1 MASFS
6 PSGTR
11 IVTGSTD
18 GILRL
23 LKTPSKE
30 EVARGSPL
38 ATLQPYVYYLEDH
51 EGYVNCLHYSTDGK
65 SLLTGSWDGTIRCWS
80 FNDLVNSWV
89 SESFSSETVAP
100 ITNRRGRKVTMVS
113 FADSD
118 RLVLAAVNE
127 LFSILVFDKVTKRL
141 VHDLRWHTQDIQI
154 LSCHPTNDRILLSA
168 SYDGSIAIWDVP
180 SGIRLFE
187 YRTNCRFLDGSFSP
201 TGIFFCLAHFH

>member
-38 ATLQPYVYYLEDH
+38 ATLQPYIYYLEDH
-51 EGYVNCLHYSTDGK
+51 EGYVNCLHYASDGK
-65 SLLTGSWDGTIRCWS
+65 SLLTGSWDGTVRLWT
-80 FNDLVNSWV
+80 FNANVNSWT
-89 SESFSSETVAP
+89 SESYSTELIAP
-100 ITNRRGRKVTMVS
+100 ITSRRGRKITMVS
-113 FADSD
+113 FANSD
-118 RLVLAAVNE
+118 QLIVTAVNE
-127 LFSILVFDKVTKRL
+127 LFAIVVFDKKMKSIL
-141 VHDLRWHTQDIQI
+141 FDIRWHTQDIQI

-168 SYDGSIAIWDVP
+168 SYDGSVAIWDIP
-180 SGIRLFE
+180 TGTRLFE

-201 TGIFFCLAHFH
+201 SGT